1 MQRSKE
7 ASLWNLTECFR
18 AVQWV
23 WGGRD
28 EKALK
33 SHPRAVTENDVNSCI
48 RDVNSCIRNFRIYRR
63 VAGSS

>member
-7 ASLWNLTECFR
+7 ASSWNLTECFR
-18 AVQWV
+18 AVQCGEV
-23 WGGRD
+23 GRD

-48 RDVNSCIRNFRIYRR
+48 RNFRIYRR
-63 VAGSS
+63 VVGSS

>member
-7 ASLWNLTECFR
+7 ASSWNLTECFR

-48 RDVNSCIRNFRIYRR
+48 RNFRIYRR
-63 VAGSS
+63 VVGSS